1 MKNMLRCLFITMI
14 LGIATQNANASFVMR
29 NTTAFQYTTTKSEQN
44 VLHSECNIK
53 QRLKLWHPKIH
64 LFSQSNGYKAL
75 VCGLAGLVIFPMG
88 IKAIS
93 YANAGLKERQ
103 DVVMARTG
111 KILGTIS
118 YVLLRWGYAGYWV
131 GSLIRTQVS
140 HKLWGNSLLN
150 WVLAFCKGSQTTA
163 TDRNNPAPALY
174 HIQIPLQRPSGLNSV
189 LLKIG
194 NTRSFQHIF
203 IEEQVP
209 GTFFGGL
216 LENVIS
222 TVSQYLWLPAH
233 IHKRIASQ

>member
-1 MKNMLRCLFITMI
+1 MLRCLFITMI

-93 YANAGLKERQ
+93 YAKARLKERQ

-118 YVLLRWGYAGYWV
+118 YVLLAV
-131 GSLIRTQVS
+131 GI
-140 HKLWGNSLLN
+140 
-150 WVLAFCKGSQTTA
+150 C
-163 TDRNNPAPALY
+163 
-174 HIQIPLQRPSGLNSV
+174 
-189 LLKIG
+189 
-194 NTRSFQHIF
+194 
-203 IEEQVP
+203 
-209 GTFFGGL
+209 GL
-216 LENVIS
+216 LG
-222 TVSQYLWLPAH
+222 WLAYKNPGFAQAMGQFLAQLGVG
-233 IHKRIASQ
+233 ILQGLADNSD